1 MANRM
6 GFRPYRALV
15 AGFCAS
21 AAAALTYMFA
31 HLTSSIVAEGL
42 GQDSWFHALV
52 SNSLVDLAA
61 SQLYLSILIHFVI
74 GITLAGL
81 YAALVDR
88 MPYGN
93 SWVSGLQFALVP
105 WLVSAMIF
113 FPLVGAGV
121 LGLSLGA
128 GVLPLLGWL
137 CLHLVYGGLLGFLYS
152 PESSRTVLPQESLE
166 HAPYETRLT
175 REKAKG
181 GALGILGGAVLGSV
195 LLGIVR
201 LVVGGDS
208 DAMAAPGL
216 PLDYTVLA
224 GIFFFATMGMLVGL
238 WSGASVDHEKLDRE
252 NGLGGQ
258 AA

>member
-1 MANRM
+1 MADRM
-6 GFRPYRALV
+6 GFRPYRAIV

-42 GQDSWFHALV
+42 GEGSWFHALI

-61 SQLYLSILIHFVI
+61 SQLYVSILIHFVI

-81 YAALVDR
+81 YAAVVDR
-88 MPYGN
+88 MPSGN
-93 SWVSGLQFALVP
+93 SWGSGLQFALIP
-105 WLVSAMIF
+105 WFVSALVF
-113 FPLVGAGV
+113 FPLVGAGPFA
-121 LGLSLGA
+121 LSLGA
-128 GVLPLLGWL
+128 GFLPILGWL
-137 CLHLVYGGLLGFLYS
+137 CLHLVYGGFLGYLYS
-152 PESSRTVLPQESLE
+152 PESSRTVLPQESLV

-201 LVVGGDS
+201 LVVGADTE
-208 DAMAAPGL
+208 AMAAPGL
-216 PLDYTVLA
+216 PLDYTVVA
-224 GIFFFATMGMLVGL
+224 GIFFFATMGMLVGM
-238 WSGASVDHEKLDRE
+238 WSGATVDHEKLDRE
-252 NGLGGQ
+252 NDLAGQ